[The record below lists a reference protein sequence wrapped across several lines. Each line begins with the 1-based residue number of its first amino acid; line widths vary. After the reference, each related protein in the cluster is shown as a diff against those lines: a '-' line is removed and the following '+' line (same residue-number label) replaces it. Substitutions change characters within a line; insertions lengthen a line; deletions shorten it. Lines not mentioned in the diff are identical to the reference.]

1 MVKHYLFFLVTFI
14 TFFLDRITKYFA
26 TDVDITSFFS
36 LNLVKNYGVG
46 FGLFQH
52 QFLIIVLV
60 SIGVIGAIGYYYN
73 KIPELTYV
81 NVAVAL
87 ILGGTL
93 GNLFDRLYYGYV
105 IDFLDFKIWPVFNVA
120 DTALVIGVGLLI
132 IYFWE

>member
-1 MVKHYLFFLVTFI
+1 MVKHYLFFLVAFI
-14 TFFLDRITKYFA
+14 TFFLDRITKYFV

-73 KIPELTYV
+73 NIDTIPWKDKTEATNIIHEISKKIDSGDYTLDEAKNAYFNLMNLIPQKAQDEIKKKI
-81 NVAVAL
+81 NVP
-87 ILGGTL
+87 IL
-93 GNLFDRLYYGYV
+93 
-105 IDFLDFKIWPVFNVA
+105 
-120 DTALVIGVGLLI
+120 
-132 IYFWE
+132 